1 MEMGSYGMLIEF
13 VRIAFVNMII
23 RYDFTK
29 GVSNLPGRPINF
41 VINATSH
48 SVFQNLRFI
57 QSQFWTMVVNSTKD
71 TILQNVY
78 INSTSFDSVR
88 AVPPLINAIL
98 TPLTV

>member
-1 MEMGSYGMLIEF
+1 MAMGNYGMHTEF
-13 VRIAFVNMII
+13 VNISVVHMII

-41 VINATSH
+41 VINATSR

-71 TILQNVY
+71 TVLQNVY

-88 AVPPLINAIL
+88 APCRDTNAIL
-98 TPLTV
+98 MSLIV